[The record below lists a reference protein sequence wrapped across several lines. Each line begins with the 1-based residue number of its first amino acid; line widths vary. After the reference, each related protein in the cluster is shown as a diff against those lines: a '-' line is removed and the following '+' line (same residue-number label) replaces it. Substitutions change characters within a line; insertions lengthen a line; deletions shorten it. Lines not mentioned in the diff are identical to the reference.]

1 MSPAAGLRSWRAS
14 RSNAGFTLVELLVVI
29 AIIGV
34 LVALLLPAVQAAR
47 EAARRSQC
55 QNNLK
60 QHGLSLHN
68 FEDAFLQY
76 PALISHSSGSP
87 HITQDK
93 FKGSTGFTLFG
104 WLLPYIEQRPL
115 YDASLLNV
123 NTNVNGKLVYQ
134 TPLKAHQCPSE
145 TSSPRGMGATT
156 HGGANSWAIGNYAGN
171 YYVIGNPDGGSV
183 YDCREGLAKS
193 AELTDGTSNTVAFT
207 ERYGTCG
214 NGGDPNSTA
223 TNGNLWS
230 DSNQTWRPIFCIA
243 NVAKEPAVLTAGAAY
258 PACQKFQQSPHW
270 YRNCDPI
277 LTQTPHPGGIGV
289 CMADGSV
296 KTIPSSID
304 TTIWA
309 AACNPIDGA
318 PLNGWP

>member
-1 MSPAAGLRSWRAS
+1 MCLSGPSLRLTTLRNRA
-14 RSNAGFTLVELLVVI
+14 FTLVELLVVI

-68 FEDAFLQY
+68 FEDSFLQY
-76 PALISHSSGSP
+76 PAMISNRSTDP
-87 HITQDK
+87 HTVQDK
-93 FKGSTGFTLFG
+93 FKPAVGFTLFN
-104 WLLPYIEQRPL
+104 WLLPYIEQKPL
-115 YDASLLNV
+115 FDAAQLSV
-123 NTNVNGKLVYQ
+123 NTSVNGKLVYQ
-134 TPLKAHQCPSE
+134 TPIKAHQCPSE

-156 HGGANSWAIGNYAGN
+156 HGGANTWAIGNYAGN
-171 YYVIGNPDGGSV
+171 YYVIGNPDGTTNAE
-183 YDCREGLAKS
+183 CREGLAKS
-193 AELTDGTSNTVAFT
+193 AKLIDGLSNTVALT

-214 NGGDPNSTA
+214 NGGDPNGAA

-243 NVAKEPAVLTAGAAY
+243 NVAKDPVVLASGTAY
-258 PACQKFQQSPHW
+258 PACGKFQQTPHW
-270 YRNCDPI
+270 FNNCDPI
-277 LTQTPHPGGIGV
+277 LPQTPHPGGIGV

-304 TTIWA
+304 NAIWA
-309 AACNPIDGA
+309 AACNPIDGVA
-318 PLNGWP
+318 LTNWP

>member
-1 MSPAAGLRSWRAS
+1 MSLPARGCSSPVVRQS
-14 RSNAGFTLVELLVVI
+14 GFTLVELLVVI

-55 QNNLK
+55 QNHLK

-68 FEDAFLQY
+68 FEDSYLQY
-76 PALISHSSGSP
+76 PAMIANSSSTV
-87 HITQDK
+87 HTVQDK
-93 FKGSTGFTLFG
+93 FKPAVGFTLFD

-115 YDASLLNV
+115 FEAAQLNV
-123 NTNVNGKLVYQ
+123 NTSVNGKLVYQ
-134 TPLKAHQCPSE
+134 TPIKLHQCPSE

-171 YYVIGNPDGGSV
+171 YYVIGNPDGLTNAE
-183 YDCREGLAKS
+183 CREGLSKS
-193 AELTDGTSNTVAFT
+193 AKLLDGLSNTIAFT

-243 NVAKEPAVLTAGAAY
+243 NVGKDPVVLASGAAY
-258 PACQKFQQSPHW
+258 PACQKFQQTPHW
-270 YRNCDPI
+270 YNNCDPI
-277 LTQTPHPGGIGV
+277 LAQTPHPGGIGV

-296 KTIPSSID
+296 KTIPFSID
-304 TTIWA
+304 AAVWA
-309 AACNPIDGA
+309 AACNPIDGVA
-318 PLNGWP
+318 LTNWP